1 MEKIIK
7 FIHKHQL
14 IFFFL
19 FTFLIAWSFQ
29 LPGAFAALGFGLG
42 ENMRITPPESP
53 LNLIAL
59 WAPGISAI
67 IILLLL
73 QEVDELKTMF
83 RRGFSFNV
91 GWRWWLVAFATPII
105 IPVISYLIYLPL
117 EPLYEII
124 PFAHTIDHVSFEG
137 IPRRILRDLPIILL
151 FAIPGAIGEELGWR
165 SYFQVHL
172 DEKYALV
179 VAGSITGAIWG
190 LWHLPVWLEHG
201 GLELNTLL
209 LFLATVKIGV
219 FYAWFFQK
227 VNGSL
232 MPFILLYL
240 MTEITGRIVGHVPYI
255 EPTIWVIIVVAIHFF
270 DHQEPLVD
278 EEARQKVRD
287 RLERGRERRE
297 RMRAD

>member
-1 MEKIIK
+1 MEKTIK
-7 FIHKHQL
+7 FIHKYQL
-14 IFFFL
+14 VLFFL

-29 LPGAFAALGFGLG
+29 LPGAFDALGFGLG
-42 ENMRITPPESP
+42 EDVRITPPDSP

-59 WAPGISAI
+59 WAPGISSI

-73 QEVDELKTMF
+73 QEIDELKMIF
-83 RRGFSFNV
+83 RRGFSFRV
-91 GWRWWLVAFATPII
+91 GWQWWLLAFSAPVL
-105 IPVISYLIYLPL
+105 IPLISYLVYIPL
-117 EPLYEII
+117 IPLYEWL
-124 PFAHTIDHVSFEG
+124 PFTHPIDPIDFG
-137 IPRRILRDLPIILL
+137 GLTNKLWKGLPVILL

-172 DEKYALV
+172 DERFSLV
-179 VAGSITGAIWG
+179 IAGSITGAIWG
-190 LWHLPVWLEHG
+190 LWHLPVWVQHG
-201 GLELNTLL
+201 GLELDTLF

-240 MTEITGRIVGHVPYI
+240 MTEITGRIVGHVPFI
-255 EPTIWVIIVVAIHFF
+255 EPTIWVIIVLSIHFL

-278 EEARQKVRD
+278 EEARQKMRD
-287 RLERGRERRE
+287 SLERGRELRE